1 MPAMPTT
8 VMATFRVR
16 PGHEEELV
24 SLLRR
29 EWSELHQLGLVA
41 DTPPQLFRGD
51 EEGGPYFVH
60 LFTWHDPEAETKAPD
75 QPGVADLWRAIGDIC
90 EERDGRPA
98 MEFPHVQALA
108 VGH

>member
-1 MPAMPTT
+1 MPATPTT

-16 PGHEEELV
+16 SGHEEDLV
-24 SLLRR
+24 ALLRR
-29 EWSELHQLGLVA
+29 EWNSLHQLGLVA
-41 DTPPQLFRGD
+41 DNPPQLFRGD
-51 EEGGPYFVH
+51 DGGGPYYVH
-60 LFTWHDPEAETKAPD
+60 VFTWHDPEAEAKAPD
-75 QPGVADLWRAIGDIC
+75 HPEIAEVWRAIADIC